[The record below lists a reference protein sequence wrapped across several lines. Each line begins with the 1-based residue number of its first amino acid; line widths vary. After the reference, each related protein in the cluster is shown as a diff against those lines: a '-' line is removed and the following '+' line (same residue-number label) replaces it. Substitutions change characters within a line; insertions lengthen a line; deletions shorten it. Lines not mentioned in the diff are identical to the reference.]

1 MSEGIPCTW
10 MRGGTSKG
18 AYFLA
23 RDLPA
28 AEAERD
34 ALLLSVMGS
43 PDPRQID
50 GIGGADPLTS
60 KVAVV
65 SASGRP
71 DADVDYLFLQVFVDR
86 AVVTDRQNCG
96 NILSGVAQFA
106 VEKGLVRAADGRTE
120 VAVHMVNSGQVAGV
134 TIETPGGVVTYEGG
148 ARIDGV
154 PGAAAP
160 VLQNF
165 PDAAGSTCGALLP
178 TGNAADT
185 IGGVE
190 VTCIDNGMPVVVM
203 RASDL
208 GVTGYERREQLD
220 ADEALKKRLESI
232 RTQAG
237 PLMNLG
243 DVREK
248 SVPKMTLAAPPR
260 AGGAIATRTFIPH
273 RCHAS
278 IGVLGAVS
286 VATACMLPGST
297 AHALARAPRPTP
309 DSGEKLASPV
319 RAAAGRG
326 AGAAA
331 PVRAG
336 NERLVSVEH
345 PSGETSV
352 MMRVTL
358 EGGKLAVSK
367 AAVLR
372 TARKLFEGRVFPRPA
387 WTPRAASISTCN

>member
-1 MSEGIPCTW
+1 MSNGIPCTW

-60 KVAVV
+60 KVAVI
-65 SASGRP
+65 SASDRP
-71 DADVDYLFLQVFVDR
+71 DADIDYLFLQVFVDR
-86 AVVTDRQNCG
+86 PIVTDRQNCG

-106 VEKGLVRAADGRTE
+106 VERGLIEAKADRTE
-120 VAVHMVNSGQVAGV
+120 VAVYMVNSDQVAGV
-134 TIETPGGVVTYEGG
+134 TIETPGGAVTYDGN

-154 PGAAAP
+154 PGTAAP

-165 PDAAGSTCGALLP
+165 PEAAGSTCGALLP
-178 TGNAADT
+178 TGNAADV
-185 IGGVE
+185 IDGVE

-208 GVTGYERREQLD
+208 GITGYESREDLD
-220 ADEALKKRLESI
+220 ADAALRARLESI
-232 RTQAG
+232 RRQAG

-243 DVREK
+243 DVEEK

-260 AGGAIATRTFIPH
+260 DGGAIATRTFIPH

-286 VATACMLPGST
+286 VATACMLPGSS
-297 AHALARAPRPTP
+297 AHALARVPA
-309 DSGEKLASPV
+309 GVGAEK
-319 RAAAGRG
+319 
-326 AGAAA
+326 
-331 PVRAG
+331 
-336 NERLVSVEH
+336 LVSVEH

-352 MMRVTL
+352 VMNVAMKNGAL
-358 EGGKLAVSK
+358 EVSR

-372 TARKLFEGRVFPRPA
+372 TARKLFEGRVFPRSVRSSA
-387 WTPRAASISTCN
+387 Q